1 VQSGADANKPIT
13 VLAVPMLKESEMVG
27 VIVIYRQEVSPF
39 TEKQIGLVPPSRRN
53 LFVRR
58 VRPEQMADTPP
69 TPL

>member
-1 VQSGADANKPIT
+1 
-13 VLAVPMLKESEMVG
+13 MLKESEMVG
-27 VIVIYRQEVSPF
+27 VIVIYRQEVSAF

>member
-1 VQSGADANKPIT
+1 
-13 VLAVPMLKESEMVG
+13 MLKESEMVG

-39 TEKQIGLVPPSRRN
+39 TEKQIGLVSRRN